1 MSNNLNLLGSASAS
15 NRENEIFK
23 VFSYLNTKNDFSPFL
38 IINKTSSKSLG
49 TIINYLK
56 TIQKAQY
63 LGDEYLKYLNND
75 FSKHNAFSG
84 SKGDEKKFVESLL
97 KSWQNFANSIDS
109 DWKENN
115 KHLMQYVFGQNHYVD
130 TKELFARLELSIVT
144 YEFMKKIKKLQK
156 HNKNPI

>member
-23 VFSYLNTKNDFSPFL
+23 VFSYLNTKNDFSPLL

-144 YEFMKKIKKLQK
+144 YEFMKKNKKAAKTQ
-156 HNKNPI
+156 